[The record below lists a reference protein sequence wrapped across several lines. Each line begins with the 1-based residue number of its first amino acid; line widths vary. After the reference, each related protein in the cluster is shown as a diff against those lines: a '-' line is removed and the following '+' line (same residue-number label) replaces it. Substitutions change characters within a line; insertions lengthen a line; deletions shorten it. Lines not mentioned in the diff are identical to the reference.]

1 MSIHTMEIEINNL
14 INQICNGVT
23 GGELK
28 QLGALFTPT
37 FLDKLS
43 QIIYRD
49 ECVKHP
55 NLLINVESELC
66 WIDKAPYAKLCNGTP
81 FDKKVELGDA
91 MFIFDEKIVDAHSKS
106 ILNERK
112 KAFILQAKVTEKEAH
127 ICNVPIAKYD
137 KSKKDSTYKELEL
150 YKQWLNF
157 DIYYASN
164 TSKIE
169 EYNINLINGPSND
182 PCRFAWYGVAA
193 STKNIN
199 SSSNWPCRWMVGK
212 AVLSAPCNKTLGELL
227 SAFYNNHIING
238 SYIGEYFEGA
248 NYFNPDWKKVVHHVL
263 IRSRQLGKPS
273 YFPVHVTTQN
283 RTISSQK
290 NFIASQL
297 IQLFSSFGLNGRI
310 ATNDLLKSLS
320 LYPYYPLH
328 HVVSRSLER
337 NIPTRIRRNLI
348 KHIVNILRPLNPI
361 TLILNGEYKPRKFP
375 ILRVTVQ
382 RQEIVKINIDDMT

>member
-112 KAFILQAKVTEKEAH
+112 PLF
-127 ICNVPIAKYD
+127 
-137 KSKKDSTYKELEL
+137 
-150 YKQWLNF
+150 YKQKLPRKRHTFAMFLLRNM
-157 DIYYASN
+157 
-164 TSKIE
+164 
-169 EYNINLINGPSND
+169 INLKK
-182 PCRFAWYGVAA
+182 
-193 STKNIN
+193 T
-199 SSSNWPCRWMVGK
+199 
-212 AVLSAPCNKTLGELL
+212 AP
-227 SAFYNNHIING
+227 I
-238 SYIGEYFEGA
+238 
-248 NYFNPDWKKVVHHVL
+248 
-263 IRSRQLGKPS
+263 
-273 YFPVHVTTQN
+273 
-283 RTISSQK
+283 
-290 NFIASQL
+290 
-297 IQLFSSFGLNGRI
+297 
-310 ATNDLLKSLS
+310 
-320 LYPYYPLH
+320 
-328 HVVSRSLER
+328 
-337 NIPTRIRRNLI
+337 RNLSFT
-348 KHIVNILRPLNPI
+348 N
-361 TLILNGEYKPRKFP
+361 NG
-375 ILRVTVQ
+375 
-382 RQEIVKINIDDMT
+382 